1 MSSTIPGVGPT
12 FRSGAGVRSGVRV
25 ELPFHLRKLADV
37 DSEVTVEVSGV
48 VTQRAIID
56 ALEARYPM
64 LRGTIRDYATDRRR
78 PYLRFFACEEDRSF
92 DGPDVPLP
100 EAVASGTQPFMIV
113 GALSGG

>member
-1 MSSTIPGVGPT
+1 MIRVVLPQHLRTLARVNGE
-12 FRSGAGVRSGVRV
+12 V
-25 ELPFHLRKLADV
+25 ELEIV
-37 DSEVTVEVSGV
+37 GI
-48 VTQRAIID
+48 VTQRAVLD
-56 ALEARYPM
+56 ELETRYPM

-100 EAVASGTQPFMIV
+100 DAVASGSQPFMIV